1 MANNLIQIKRSATNA
16 TVPTLANGE
25 LAFTG
30 NGNILYIGKPDG
42 TGNLRIG
49 GEQVPGVLTNG
60 QALVANSTGFIDAV
74 KTTTLTVRSISAN
87 GTTSPGAGYLL
98 SVDGGGNT
106 YWLPQSSVSINTAA
120 QFSWSNTHAF
130 TAGIASSN
138 TTTGTIVITG
148 GLGVSGRINT
158 GDLAAGNDSVYSTL
172 TGTALTTTNV
182 FATGTVNG
190 AIIGV
195 GTQFFANTTQVV
207 LSQGM
212 KLSANGALGSANQVL
227 RTDAG
232 GTAYWADDTGDISGV
247 TAGNGL
253 TGGGT
258 TGDVTLNVGAG
269 NGITVAADSVSVD
282 GANGISVTADGVNVL
297 AGTDSGLV
305 SNASGVFVVAGSG
318 LVSNST
324 GLHVGQANGITVAAD
339 TIGIDAA
346 DGTLTV
352 DTNGVAVNTNLSI
365 TSLQT
370 SGDVTINGNTNLGN
384 ATTDVVVYTAR
395 VASGINPSANITY
408 NLGTTDLRWG
418 EIYTQ
423 NVHSVTGN
431 FTGTL
436 SVGGDILV
444 TGNLVTQNVSSLE
457 VADPLIYLAGNNY
470 ASDVIDIGFMG
481 NYYDGSNNRH
491 AGLIRHADDKEFYL
505 FHRYLLEGDDNIV
518 HVDWAN
524 TDFTL
529 ATLNAFIDTGAL
541 QANSTSFN
549 VAANSTVAVTITAN
563 TLTLTTALAAT
574 DGGTGQD
581 TYTAGDLLVA
591 SNTSYLSK
599 LALGTDG
606 YVLQSNGT
614 AVVYGTLD
622 GGTF

>member
-74 KTTTLTVRSISAN
+74 KTTTLTVQSISAN

-98 SVDGGGNT
+98 SVDSGGNT

-120 QFSWSNTHAF
+120 QFSWSNTHSF

-172 TGTALTTTNV
+172 TGTTLTTTNV
-182 FATGTVNG
+182 FATDTVNG

-227 RTDAG
+227 RTDAA
-232 GTAYWADDTGDISGV
+232 GTAYWSDDAGDISEV
-247 TAGNGL
+247 AAGDGL

-258 TGDVTLNVGAG
+258 SGTVTLNIGQG
-269 NGITVAADSVSVD
+269 NGITVSAD
-282 GANGISVTADGVNVL
+282 AISV
-297 AGTDSGLV
+297 
-305 SNASGVFVVAGSG
+305 
-318 LVSNST
+318 
-324 GLHVGQANGITVAAD
+324 
-339 TIGIDAA
+339 DAA

-370 SGDVTINGNTNLGN
+370 SGDVTVNGNTNLGN

-408 NLGTTDLRWG
+408 NLGTAGLRWG
-418 EIYTQ
+418 EIYAQ
-423 NVHSVTGN
+423 NVHSVTGT

-457 VADPLIYLAGNNY
+457 VADPLIYLAANNY

-481 NYYDGSNNRH
+481 NYYDGATNRH

-505 FHRYLLEGDDNIV
+505 FHRYLLEGDDNVI

>member
-74 KTTTLTVRSISAN
+74 KTTTLTVQSISAN
-87 GTTSPGAGYLL
+87 GTTTPGAGYLL

-120 QFSWSNTHAF
+120 QFAWSNTHSF
-130 TAGIASSN
+130 TANVASTDAN
-138 TTTGTIVITG
+138 TGTIVIKG

-158 GDLAAGNDSVYSTL
+158 GDLAAGNTSVYSSL
-172 TGTALTTTNV
+172 TGTALTTANV

-227 RTDAG
+227 RTDAA
-232 GTAYWADDTGDISGV
+232 GTAYWSDDVGDISSV
-247 TAGNGL
+247 SAGDGL
-253 TGGGT
+253 TGGGSS
-258 TGDVTLNVGAG
+258 GDVTLNVGAG

-370 SGDVTINGNTNLGN
+370 SGDVTVNGNTNLGN

-395 VASGINPSANITY
+395 VASSINPSANITY

-418 EIYTQ
+418 EIYAQ

-431 FTGTL
+431 FIGTL

-505 FHRYLLEGDDNIV
+505 FHRYLLEADDNVV

-541 QANSTSFN
+541 QANATSFN
-549 VAANSTVAVTITAN
+549 VVANSTVAVTITAN
-563 TLTLTTALAAT
+563 TLSLTTALGAT
-574 DGGTGQD
+574 DGGTGYD